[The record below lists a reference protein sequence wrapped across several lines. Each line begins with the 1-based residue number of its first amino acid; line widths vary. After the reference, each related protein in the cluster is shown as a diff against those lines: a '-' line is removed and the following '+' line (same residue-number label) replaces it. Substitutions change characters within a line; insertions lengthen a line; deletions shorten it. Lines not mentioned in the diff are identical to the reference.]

1 MLISSK
7 CLQFHFVFTVL
18 IAVAV
23 PDLEPFV
30 GLVGAL
36 FSSTL
41 VLFFPAVI
49 ELVTFWE
56 DKAYMGPYRWR
67 VYKNV
72 LLILMW
78 LVVLVTGAKSS
89 IGDIVDLYS

>member
-1 MLISSK
+1 ML
-7 CLQFHFVFTVL
+7 TVL

-56 DKAYMGPYRWR
+56 DEAYMGPFRWR